1 MVRNQDAMSD
11 MGIRVAIHRSPS
23 YVIKAIRRG
32 KGVGG
37 NKKGRASK
45 PGLLT
50 A

>member
-1 MVRNQDAMSD
+1 MLSKRT
-11 MGIRVAIHRSPS
+11 GG
-23 YVIKAIRRG
+23 G